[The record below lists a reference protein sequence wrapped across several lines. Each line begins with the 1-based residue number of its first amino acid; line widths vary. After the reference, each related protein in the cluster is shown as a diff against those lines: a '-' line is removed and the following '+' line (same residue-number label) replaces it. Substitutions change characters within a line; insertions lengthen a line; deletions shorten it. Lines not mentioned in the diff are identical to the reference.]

1 LFLRLLCDPKI
12 TCFEP
17 ETIGN
22 LVEGLDFHKFY
33 FDTGMLNKNL
43 IELEIQIDTP
53 IPSSCVFRYSDS
65 PNFFTGRFTRSD
77 TGK

>member
-1 LFLRLLCDPKI
+1 MKRISKKEKNINYINRLVIYRSLCDPKI

-33 FDTGMLNKNL
+33 FDSGTSKG
-43 IELEIQIDTP
+43 IQ
-53 IPSSCVFRYSDS
+53 
-65 PNFFTGRFTRSD
+65 
-77 TGK
+77 

>member
-1 LFLRLLCDPKI
+1 MTTITRRSLLTDTGARLSRGLCDPKI

-33 FDTGMLNKNL
+33 FDIGT
-43 IELEIQIDTP
+43 
-53 IPSSCVFRYSDS
+53 
-65 PNFFTGRFTRSD
+65 
-77 TGK
+77 